1 MIFKFKFYIIIIF
14 TSNKSESLKRH
25 DMISSIS
32 KCMQNVINLL
42 TAFSFTLIS
51 NNYITFLFR
60 HYFGIILNLYG
71 HSNFN
76 LCTLLIFPRFFSTK
90 LFEFSKNEKLIKTFK
105 FYNSLWILLVISNC
119 KV

>member
-1 MIFKFKFYIIIIF
+1 MF

-25 DMISSIS
+25 DMISNIS
-32 KCMQNVINLL
+32 KCMQNIIKLL

-51 NNYITFLFR
+51 NNYITYLLR

-76 LCTLLIFPRFFSTK
+76 LCTLSIFPRLVSTK
-90 LFEFSKNEKLIKTFK
+90 LCEFSKNK
-105 FYNSLWILLVISNC
+105 
-119 KV
+119 